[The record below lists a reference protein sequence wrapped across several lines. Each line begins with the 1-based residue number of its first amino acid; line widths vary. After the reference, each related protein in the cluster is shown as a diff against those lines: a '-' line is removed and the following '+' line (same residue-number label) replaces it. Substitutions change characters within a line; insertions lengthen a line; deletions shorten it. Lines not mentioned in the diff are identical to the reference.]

1 MQGSARVRSYNLSS
15 LLAFN
20 DIDKN
25 VQVHLKNVYSTLSI
39 GLILSCVAAYAFQL
53 SSYLQSMVTSLMIIS
68 FVASLGSSLYIY
80 FTQHTRDTINAR
92 LAAFFIFAFSTGLG
106 MAPLL
111 HVISVINPDTI
122 PTAFLGAAMIFV
134 SFSLAALFTRKRYY
148 LFLGAALMSAISML
162 TTFSFMNLFIRSP
175 AIYQAELYIG
185 FAIFCGFVIFDT
197 QLIVE
202 KRKSGDTDFI
212 WHTLDLFIDFVEL
225 FRHLLIIL
233 NSKRNRRDDDE

>member
-1 MQGSARVRSYNLSS
+1 MQQSARARSYNLST

-39 GLILSCVAAYAFQL
+39 GLILSCVAAYAFQV
-53 SSYLQSMVTSLMIIS
+53 STYLQSMVTTLMIVS
-68 FVASLGSSLYIY
+68 FVATLGSSLYIY

-92 LAAFFIFAFSTGLG
+92 FAAFCIFAFATGLG

-111 HVISVINPDTI
+111 HVISVTNPDTI
-122 PTAFLGAAMIFV
+122 PTAFLGAALIFV

-185 FAIFCGFVIFDT
+185 LAIFCGFVIFDT

-202 KRKSGDTDFI
+202 KRKAGDTDFI

-233 NSKRNRRDDDE
+233 NSKRNRREDDE